1 MPPPATHAFTFSQ
14 TLVALALERAPPGSL
29 PKRFL
34 RVVPLWGLCAGVLLW
49 QQGDVLFASRWGSG
63 TLALVHMFTLGVFG
77 NAMLGSLL
85 QFLPALALVL
95 IPTCSRSI
103 CGYRSPFVA
112 TVRRSWPPFALS
124 LSKGFD
130 GLSPNGI
137 HMLSPPASAPS
148 RYGP

>member
-1 MPPPATHAFTFSQ
+1 MLMVAVGWQMYDLTSSAWDLG
-14 TLVALALERAPPGSL
+14 LVG
-29 PKRFL
+29 
-34 RVVPLWGLCAGVLLW
+34 
-49 QQGDVLFASRWGSG
+49 
-63 TLALVHMFTLGVFG
+63 
-77 NAMLGSLL
+77 LL